1 MSGSSAFF
9 ILIPAMYILL
19 TLALAIIALMD
30 RRLIAARWAALG
42 FFIACASILVDGYR
56 DPGGDRWVSW
66 FTVATHF
73 LPLLVMIQA
82 FLSRH
87 NRNAPT
93 FAIILTLAAC
103 IYVMPNMIW
112 APPHWV
118 RGVLV
123 QLTCT
128 TIIAA
133 GLPTLWSF
141 RRKSTVDWI
150 TFGVVLGAAASYA
163 GRTIIIFLNPI
174 GETQQDVIAFY
185 EGLNLAFHSASAL
198 MGMAVGIV
206 LMMTIGY
213 DMVLGRMEESEI
225 DPLTKLGNRRRLD
238 RQIADD
244 AAGKRS
250 IGATLVIDLDHFKQ
264 VNDQFGHDA
273 GDQVLRAVGAK
284 LATLFEKFGFV
295 CRTGGEEFVVLV
307 DEQQAEGIAALG
319 LSARKGI
326 SSLSFNGTLSRVSIT
341 ASVGFHRRE
350 ANETVREAIQ
360 RADQA
365 VYCAKT
371 DGRDRVVGAV
381 KERGFQVLKAVV

>member
-9 ILIPAMYILL
+9 ILIPAMYVLL
-19 TLALAIIALMD
+19 TVALAIIALVD

-42 FFIACASILVDGYR
+42 FAIACVSIIVDGYR
-56 DPGGDRWVSW
+56 DPGGDRWISW

-87 NRNAPT
+87 GRNAPR
-93 FAIILTLAAC
+93 FVVILTLVAC
-103 IYVMPNMIW
+103 IFVMPNMVW
-112 APPHWV
+112 APPYWL

-123 QLTCT
+123 QVTCA

-133 GLPTLWSF
+133 GLPTLWSL
-141 RRKSTVDWI
+141 RKKSTVDLI
-150 TFGVVLGAAASYA
+150 AFCVVLGAALSYA
-163 GRTIIIFLNPI
+163 GRSIVMFLNPI
-174 GETQQDVIAFY
+174 GDTPQDVVAFY
-185 EGLNLAFHSASAL
+185 EGLNIIFHSASAL
-198 MGMAVGIV
+198 MGMSVGIV

-213 DMVLGRMEESEI
+213 DMVRGRAEESEI
-225 DPLTKLGNRRRLD
+225 DPLTLLGNRRGLD
-238 RQIADD
+238 RQISDDD
-244 AAGKRS
+244 AGKCS
-250 IGATLVIDLDHFKQ
+250 VGGALVIDLDHFKR

-273 GDQVLRAVGAK
+273 GDQVLRAVGNR
-284 LATLFEKFGFV
+284 LRSLFEEIGCV
-295 CRTGGEEFVVLV
+295 YRTGGEEFVVLI
-307 DEQQAEGIAALG
+307 DEQQAEGIAALAS
-319 LSARKGI
+319 SAREGI
-326 SSLSFNGTLSRVSIT
+326 SDLTFDGVLSRMNVT

-350 ANETVREAIQ
+350 ASEIVHEAIQ

-381 KERGFQVLKAVV
+381 KETGFQVLKAVA